1 MAACVPEAHAAG
13 ETLTEPPL
21 RNLDDWRRMCDS
33 GPRETDRRGR
43 DALIWEAPTAMRV
56 RAAGR
61 HLALGR
67 DRPAIMGIVNVGD
80 DSVADPLKLWS
91 LEDQLR
97 VAQAQLSAGAAII
110 DIGAQ
115 SGRTDTGLIPVER
128 EIELLCPLVQALAGE
143 GAVVSVDTW
152 RAPVAQA
159 AVQAGAR
166 IINDVS
172 GLADPDLAVVAAKTG
187 AALVLMHTRAAP
199 KTASFPGY
207 EDPVADVKSMLDALI
222 ERALAAGV
230 QQEQLIIDPGLDFA
244 KTPQE
249 SVEVL
254 RRLGELQS
262 FGRPLLLAVS
272 RKYFLGMLT
281 GRGPVDRLA
290 GTLAA
295 LSFGVDA
302 GAQIVRVHDVE
313 QACDF
318 LAVRAALA
326 GEGPVEMAGD
336 PSDHTLKWLPPKLG
350 AT

>member
-1 MAACVPEAHAAG
+1 MRICA
-13 ETLTEPPL
+13 
-21 RNLDDWRRMCDS
+21 S
-33 GPRETDRRGR
+33 GR
-43 DALIWEAPTAMRV
+43 L
-56 RAAGR
+56 
-61 HLALGR
+61 LALDR
-67 DRPAIMGIVNVGD
+67 DCPVVMGIVNVGD
-80 DSVADPLKLWS
+80 DSVADPLRLWT

-97 VAQAQLSAGAAII
+97 VARAQVSAGAAII

-115 SGRTDTGLIPVER
+115 SGRTDTEPISVEH
-128 EIELLCPLVQALAGE
+128 EIELLRPLVEALARE
-143 GAVVSVDTW
+143 GAMVSVDTW
-152 RAPVAQA
+152 RAPVAEA
-159 AVQAGAR
+159 VVQAGAA

-172 GLADPDLAVVAAKTG
+172 GLADPDLAAVAAQTG

-199 KTASFPGY
+199 KTVSFPGY
-207 EDPVADVKSMLDALI
+207 EDPVADVKSTMQALI

-230 QQEQLIIDPGLDFA
+230 QQEQLILDPGLDFA

-249 SVEVL
+249 SIEVL
-254 RRLGELQS
+254 RRLPELQS

-313 QACDF
+313 QAADF

-326 GEGPVEMAGD
+326 GQGLVEMAGD
-336 PSDHTLKWLPPKLG
+336 PADPALKWLPPKLG
-350 AT
+350 AI

>member
-1 MAACVPEAHAAG
+1 
-13 ETLTEPPL
+13 
-21 RNLDDWRRMCDS
+21 
-33 GPRETDRRGR
+33 
-43 DALIWEAPTAMRV
+43 MRV
-56 RAAGR
+56 SAAGR
-61 HLALGR
+61 LLALDR
-67 DRPAIMGIVNVGD
+67 ARPAIMGIVNVGD
-80 DSVADPLKLWS
+80 DSVADPLRLWT
-91 LEDQLR
+91 LQDQLR
-97 VAQAQLSAGAAII
+97 VARAQISAGATII

-115 SGRTDTGLIPVER
+115 SGRTDTEPISVER
-128 EIELLCPLVQALAGE
+128 EIELLRPLVDALVGE

-152 RAPVAQA
+152 RAPVAETI
-159 AVQAGAR
+159 VQAGAGV
-166 IINDVS
+166 INDVS
-172 GLADPDLAVVAAKTG
+172 GLADPDLAAVAAQSG

-199 KTASFPGY
+199 KTVSFPSY
-207 EDPVADVKSMLDALI
+207 EDPTADVKAMLHRLI

-230 QQEQLIIDPGLDFA
+230 QEEQLILDPGLDFA

-249 SVEVL
+249 SIEVL

-313 QACDF
+313 QAADF

-326 GEGPVEMAGD
+326 GHGPVEMAGD
-336 PSDHTLKWLPPKLG
+336 PTDQTLKWLPPKLG
-350 AT
+350 AI

>member
-1 MAACVPEAHAAG
+1 
-13 ETLTEPPL
+13 
-21 RNLDDWRRMCDS
+21 
-33 GPRETDRRGR
+33 
-43 DALIWEAPTAMRV
+43 MRV
-56 RAAGR
+56 CAAGR
-61 HLALGR
+61 LLALDR
-67 DRPAIMGIVNVGD
+67 DRPAIMGIVNVGQ
-80 DSVADPLKLWS
+80 DSVADPLQLWT

-97 VAQAQLSAGAAII
+97 VARAQIFAGAAII

-115 SGRTDTGLIPVER
+115 SGRTDTKLISVER
-128 EIELLCPLVQALAGE
+128 EIELLRPLVEALAGE

-152 RAPVAQA
+152 RAPVALA
-159 AVQAGAR
+159 AVQAGAA

-172 GLADPDLAVVAAKTG
+172 GFADLDLAAVAAQTG

-199 KTASFPGY
+199 KTVSFPGY
-207 EDPVADVKSMLDALI
+207 EDPVADVKGVLDALI

-230 QQEQLIIDPGLDFA
+230 QQEQLILDPGLDFA

-249 SVEVL
+249 SIEVL
-254 RRLGELQS
+254 RRLGELHS
-262 FGRPLLLAVS
+262 FRRPLLLAVS

-313 QACDF
+313 QAADF
-318 LAVRAALA
+318 LAVRTALA
-326 GEGPVEMAGD
+326 GHGPVEMAGD
-336 PSDHTLKWLPPKLG
+336 PTDQTLKWLPPKLG

>member
-1 MAACVPEAHAAG
+1 M
-13 ETLTEPPL
+13 
-21 RNLDDWRRMCDS
+21 
-33 GPRETDRRGR
+33 
-43 DALIWEAPTAMRV
+43 AMRV

-61 HLALGR
+61 LLALDR

-80 DSVADPLKLWS
+80 DSVADPLRLWT

-97 VAQAQLSAGAAII
+97 VAQAQISAGAEIV
-110 DIGAQ
+110 DVGAQ
-115 SGRTDTGLIPVER
+115 SGRTDTEPISVER
-128 EIELLCPLVQALAGE
+128 EIELLRPLVEALAGE
-143 GAVVSVDTW
+143 GAVVSVETW
-152 RAPVAQA
+152 RAPVAEA
-159 AVQAGAR
+159 VVQAGAA

-172 GLADPDLAVVAAKTG
+172 GLADPDLAGVAAHTG

-199 KTASFPGY
+199 KTVSFPGY
-207 EDPVADVKSMLDALI
+207 EDPAADVKGMLDALI
-222 ERALAAGV
+222 ESALAAGV
-230 QQEQLIIDPGLDFA
+230 QEEQLILDPGLDFA

-249 SVEVL
+249 SIAVL
-254 RRLGELQS
+254 QRLGELHS

-313 QACDF
+313 QAADF

-326 GEGPVEMAGD
+326 GQGPVEMAGD
-336 PSDHTLKWLPPKLG
+336 PADQTLKWLPPKLG

>member
-1 MAACVPEAHAAG
+1 MRLCAAG
-13 ETLTEPPL
+13 QLLEI
-21 RNLDDWRRMCDS
+21 DC
-33 GPRETDRRGR
+33 
-43 DALIWEAPTAMRV
+43 
-56 RAAGR
+56 
-61 HLALGR
+61 

-80 DSVADPLKLWS
+80 DSVADPLRLWT

-97 VAQAQLSAGAAII
+97 VARAQITAGAAII

-115 SGRTDTGLIPVER
+115 SGRTDTEPISVEH
-128 EIELLCPLVQALAGE
+128 EIELLRPLVEALADG
-143 GAVVSVDTW
+143 GAAVSVDTW
-152 RAPVAQA
+152 RAPVAEA
-159 AVQAGAR
+159 AVHAGAA

-172 GLADPDLAVVAAKTG
+172 GLADPDLAAVAAQTG

-207 EDPVADVKSMLDALI
+207 EDPVADVKSMLQALI
-222 ERALAAGV
+222 ERALTAGV
-230 QQEQLIIDPGLDFA
+230 QQEQLILDPGLDFA

-249 SVEVL
+249 SIDVL
-254 RRLGELQS
+254 RRLPELQS

-295 LSFGVDA
+295 VSFGVDA

-313 QACDF
+313 QTADF

-326 GEGPVEMAGD
+326 GQGPVEMAGD
-336 PSDHTLKWLPPKLG
+336 PADQTLKWLPPKLG
-350 AT
+350 AI

>member
-1 MAACVPEAHAAG
+1 
-13 ETLTEPPL
+13 
-21 RNLDDWRRMCDS
+21 
-33 GPRETDRRGR
+33 
-43 DALIWEAPTAMRV
+43 MRV
-56 RAAGR
+56 CAAGR
-61 HLALGR
+61 LLELDR
-67 DRPAIMGIVNVGD
+67 ERPAVMGIVNVGA
-80 DSVADPLKLWS
+80 DSVADPLRLWT

-97 VAQAQLSAGAAII
+97 VARAQISAGAEIV

-115 SGRTDTGLIPVER
+115 SGRTDTEPISVDR
-128 EIELLCPLVQALAGE
+128 EIELLQPLVEALACE
-143 GAVVSVDTW
+143 GVLVSVDTW
-152 RAPVAQA
+152 RAEVAR
-159 AVQAGAR
+159 AVLEAGAA

-172 GLADPDLAVVAAKTG
+172 GLVDPDLAAVAAQRG

-199 KTASFPGY
+199 KTVRFLGY
-207 EDPVADVKSMLDALI
+207 EDPVADVKAMLHALI
-222 ERALAAGV
+222 EKALAAGV
-230 QQEQLIIDPGLDFA
+230 KEQQLILDPGLDFA
-244 KTPQE
+244 KTPRE
-249 SVEVL
+249 SIEVL
-254 RRLGELQS
+254 RRLGEMQS

-313 QACDF
+313 QAADF

-326 GEGPVEMAGD
+326 GQGPVEMAGD
-336 PSDHTLKWLPPKLG
+336 PADQTLKWLPPKLG